1 MSLITRCPACGT
13 MFKVVTDQLKV
24 SQGWVRCGHCA
35 EVFDASLHLQAK
47 QETSAPDPG
56 TTSTPAPLPIPQQA
70 AVLSPEPAAE
80 QQPYQ
85 PHQPAPHEP
94 DGLQV
99 DEHSEAVRAELVQA
113 QAGHEEGL
121 NAPADSAVRS
131 DHRDDSED
139 RDVLSE
145 FPLDAPD
152 AAKDVSFVRD
162 AKRRAFWRKPG
173 VRVALGLFGFTLVA
187 LLVLQVLLQQRD
199 SLVASDPAFKPWI
212 QKLCEQLHCEVAPLR
227 RMESLVIDSSSFNKV
242 SADSYHLTFMLKNSG
257 AVAVA
262 MPSLEVTLTDTQDQ
276 VLMRRVLTP
285 AQFGSS
291 NALLGAG
298 SDFPGAVVMQ
308 VLGVDT
314 PAASTPQG
322 LFGVAGYRV
331 LIFYP

>member
-35 EVFDASLHLQAK
+35 EVFDASLHLQAT
-47 QETSAPDPG
+47 QETSAPDPAN
-56 TTSTPAPLPIPQQA
+56 TSTPAPLPI
-70 AVLSPEPAAE
+70 
-80 QQPYQ
+80 
-85 PHQPAPHEP
+85 
-94 DGLQV
+94 
-99 DEHSEAVRAELVQA
+99 QA

-131 DHRDDSED
+131 DHRDD

-145 FPLDAPD
+145 FPLDPPD
-152 AAKDVSFVRD
+152 DAKDVSFVRD

-173 VRVALGLFGFTLVA
+173 VRVALGLFGFALVV

-227 RMESLVIDSSSFNKV
+227 RMDSLVIDSSSFNKV
-242 SADSYHLTFMLKNSG
+242 SADSYRLTFMLKNSG

-276 VLMRRVLTP
+276 VLARRVLTP

-291 NALLGAG
+291 NALFGAG
-298 SDFPGAVVMQ
+298 SDFPGVVVMQ

>member
-1 MSLITRCPACGT
+1 

-35 EVFDASLHLQAK
+35 EVFDASLDLQTT

-56 TTSTPAPLPIPQQA
+56 NTSTPAPLPIQPPA
-70 AVLSPEPAAE
+70 PVFSSEPVAE

-99 DEHSEAVRAELVQA
+99 DEHSEAVRAELAQA
-113 QAGHEEGL
+113 HAGHEEGL
-121 NAPADSAVRS
+121 NARADLAVRS
-131 DHRDDSED
+131 DHRDHRDDSDD

-145 FPLDAPD
+145 FPLDAAD
-152 AAKDVSFVRD
+152 DAKDVSFVRD

-173 VRVALGLFGFTLVA
+173 VRVALGLFGIALVV

-199 SLVASDPAFKPWI
+199 SLAAADPVFKPWL
-212 QKLCEQLHCEVAPLR
+212 QKLCEQLDCEVAPLR

-276 VLMRRVLTP
+276 ALVRRVLTP

-291 NALLGAG
+291 SGLLGAG
-298 SDFPGAVVMQ
+298 ADFAGAVVMQ
-308 VLGVDT
+308 VLGADT
-314 PAASTPQG
+314 QDASTPQG
-322 LFGVAGYRV
+322 LLRIAGYRI

>member
-35 EVFDASLHLQAK
+35 EVFDASLHLQA
-47 QETSAPDPG
+47 T
-56 TTSTPAPLPIPQQA
+56 
-70 AVLSPEPAAE
+70 
-80 QQPYQ
+80 
-85 PHQPAPHEP
+85 
-94 DGLQV
+94 
-99 DEHSEAVRAELVQA
+99 QA
-113 QAGHEEGL
+113 QAGHGEGL
-121 NAPADSAVRS
+121 NARADLAVRS
-131 DHRDDSED
+131 GHRDDSNDSNDSE
-139 RDVLSE
+139 VLSE

-152 AAKDVSFVRD
+152 AAKDVSFLRD

-173 VRVALGLFGFTLVA
+173 VRVALGLFGIALVV

-199 SLVASDPAFKPWI
+199 SLAAADPAFKLWL
-212 QKLCEQLHCEVAPLR
+212 QKLCEQLDCEVAPLR
-227 RMESLVIDSSSFNKV
+227 RMDSLVIDSSSFNKV
-242 SADSYHLTFMLKNSG
+242 GADSYHLTFMLKNSG

-276 VLMRRVLTP
+276 ALVRRVLTP

-298 SDFPGAVVMQ
+298 SDFAGAVLMQ
-308 VLGVDT
+308 VLGADT

-322 LFGVAGYRV
+322 LLGVAGYRV

>member
-1 MSLITRCPACGT
+1 MSLITRCPVCGT

-35 EVFDASLHLQAK
+35 EVFDASLHLQA
-47 QETSAPDPG
+47 T
-56 TTSTPAPLPIPQQA
+56 
-70 AVLSPEPAAE
+70 
-80 QQPYQ
+80 
-85 PHQPAPHEP
+85 
-94 DGLQV
+94 
-99 DEHSEAVRAELVQA
+99 QA
-113 QAGHEEGL
+113 QAGHGEGL
-121 NAPADSAVRS
+121 NARADLAVRS
-131 DHRDDSED
+131 GHRDDSND
-139 RDVLSE
+139 SNDSDVPSE

-152 AAKDVSFVRD
+152 AAKDVSFLRD

-173 VRVALGLFGFTLVA
+173 VRVALGLFGIALVV

-199 SLVASDPAFKPWI
+199 SLAAADPAFKLWL
-212 QKLCEQLHCEVAPLR
+212 QKLCEQLDCEVAPLR
-227 RMESLVIDSSSFNKV
+227 RMDSLVIDSSSFNKV
-242 SADSYHLTFMLKNSG
+242 GADSYHLTFMLKNSG

-276 VLMRRVLTP
+276 ALVRRVLTP

-298 SDFPGAVVMQ
+298 SDFAGAVVMQ
-308 VLGVDT
+308 VLGADT

-322 LFGVAGYRV
+322 LLQVAGYRV